1 MNKEF
6 NWNEYSEIADL
17 LNAQYP
23 DTDLVN
29 ITEKEVEEMVN
40 KLPGFAQKGTPPPK
54 DIIQAIIYSW
64 ISLSDVD
71 DRGDSKWDAHV

>member
-40 KLPGFAQKGTPPPK
+40 KLPG
-54 DIIQAIIYSW
+54 
-64 ISLSDVD
+64 
-71 DRGDSKWDAHV
+71 